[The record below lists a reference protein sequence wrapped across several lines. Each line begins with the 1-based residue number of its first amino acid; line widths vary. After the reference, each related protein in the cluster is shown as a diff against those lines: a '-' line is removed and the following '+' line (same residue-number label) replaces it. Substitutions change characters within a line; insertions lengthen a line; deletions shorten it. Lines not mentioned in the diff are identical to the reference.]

1 MAADGVDRGP
11 TTRSEEEG
19 LQGVRA
25 CVCFWVYGFGFRV
38 VGFGFRVGAF
48 GGGGLVSYAAWRG
61 FIVIQVLQGFLLD
74 KKRAIPKPANLAWIV
89 RV

>member
-1 MAADGVDRGP
+1 MSTEDRQLDLKRKGF
-11 TTRSEEEG
+11 RGSG
-19 LQGVRA
+19 LAYV
-25 CVCFWVYGFGFRV
+25 FGFTVLGLGFRV